1 MHISNTNRKKINVS
15 RLALKKKKK
24 LNCKSIISDKDGYF
38 MKNRH

>member
-15 RLALKKKKK
+15 RLALKKKK